1 MAFDRASLSGII
13 GPQAEYQKT
22 ADEGGHFMDHQASRR
37 DLLLTSLMA
46 ALPLGVSGAAASPL
60 NPEQTIIT
68 PPDKLQWQTLPPF
81 PPGSVDTVALAGRT
95 TAPGLY
101 YTLVRWHPGYM
112 SAPHYYSTDRYC
124 MVLSGTWWCNSGG
137 DFRSRRVCAGACRQ
151 LRSPRRPDAALRR
164 RHPQPQRAGGDRD
177 LRHRPGELHTQR
189 SLEAAVAGSVRRAFL
204 TPSDAPVRTTPAE
217 ARRA

>member
-1 MAFDRASLSGII
+1 
-13 GPQAEYQKT
+13 
-22 ADEGGHFMDHQASRR
+22 MDHQASRR

-46 ALPLGVSGAAASPL
+46 ALPLGIGGAAASPL

-81 PPGSVDTVALAGRT
+81 PPGSVDTAALAGQT

-124 MVLSGTWWCNSGG
+124 MVLSGTWWCNSGR
-137 DFRSRRVCAGACRQ
+137 FRSRRVCAGACRQ
-151 LRSPRRPDAALRR
+151 LRSPRR
-164 RHPQPQRAGGDRD
+164 
-177 LRHRPGELHTQR
+177 
-189 SLEAAVAGSVRRAFL
+189 L
-204 TPSDAPVRTTPAE
+204 TPHYDGVIRSHNEPVVIAICGIGPVNFTLSDPSKPPWREV
-217 ARRA
+217 

>member
-1 MAFDRASLSGII
+1 
-13 GPQAEYQKT
+13 
-22 ADEGGHFMDHQASRR
+22 MDPRASRR

-81 PPGSVDTVALAGRT
+81 PPGSVDTAALAGQT

-137 DFRSRRVCAGACRQ
+137 DFDPDACVPVPAGSYVRRV
-151 LRSPRRPDAALRR
+151 ALTPHYDGVIRE
-164 RHPQPQRAGGDRD
+164 PQRAGGDRD

-204 TPSDAPVRTTPAE
+204 TPPDAPVRTTPAE